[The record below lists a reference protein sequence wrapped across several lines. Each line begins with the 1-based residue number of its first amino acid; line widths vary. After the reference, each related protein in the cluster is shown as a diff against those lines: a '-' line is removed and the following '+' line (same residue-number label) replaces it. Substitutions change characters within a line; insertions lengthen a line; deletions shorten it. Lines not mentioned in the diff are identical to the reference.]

1 MNSSHRRPCAP
12 LARALLAGALTV
24 AGLAALPAV
33 AAEGGEITFERIR
46 NADKHPGDWATYH
59 GSYRSWHFSALDQ
72 INAKNVDKLRVAWTH
87 AMPRSVRGL
96 QSMPLAADGVL
107 YYSGAYNQVF
117 ALDGAT
123 GEVIWYYRHKLDE
136 DLVSKQT
143 HSPYNRGIALGLG
156 HVYMGTLDGKVV
168 ALDMKTGKL
177 AWETALVD
185 SKRYTVG
192 FTGAP
197 LFVKDKVIL
206 GAQGGEWPYRGPI
219 FAVDAKT
226 GKEVWKFY
234 TVGGNEGSKSDARN
248 TWGNDSWKTGGGGGW
263 MAGGYDAD
271 TNTVW
276 WGTGNP
282 APLYDWSGPDWMTS
296 GARPGANLY
305 TTSILGLDPD
315 TGELKAYHQQL
326 PHDAWDFDAAVGEFL
341 LLERGGKKYM
351 VHPNKS
357 GFVFVYDRMARVQ
370 NVWRLVKNINF
381 VQDIKPD
388 GTLVGRRDFT
398 EGEHKNLCPF
408 IAGGISWNAGTYNP
422 KTGLYYKVGN
432 EWCMDLT
439 VKKTEP
445 IVEPMAQLNIGASFS
460 LVSPQGEKAH
470 GHVSAR
476 DPLTGAKKWEVRFPE
491 PPLASL
497 LSTAGNLVFVP
508 DARGILRALDAATGK
523 ELWKHNNGQGHNGG
537 IMSYLGKDKKQ
548 YVAVAT
554 GWGGLAGDDYATFF
568 GAPFDTFPKDSGV
581 LVVFALP

>member
-1 MNSSHRRPCAP
+1 MNATHGGTA
-12 LARALLAGALTV
+12 ALLAV
-24 AGLAALPAV
+24 VLAALSAL
-33 AAEGGEITFERIR
+33 AAAADTQDVTFERIR
-46 NADKHPGDWATYH
+46 SADKHPGDWPTYH
-59 GSYRSWHFSALDQ
+59 GSYRSWHFSSLDQ
-72 INAKNVDKLRVAWTH
+72 INAKNVGKLQVAWTH

-96 QSMPLAADGVL
+96 QSMPLAVNGIL
-107 YYSGAYNQVF
+107 YYSGSYNQVF
-117 ALDGAT
+117 ALDGST
-123 GEVIWYYRHKLDE
+123 GEVMWYYRHKLDE
-136 DLVSKQT
+136 DLISRQT

-156 HVYMGTLDGKVV
+156 NVYMGTLDGKLV
-168 ALDMKTGKL
+168 AIDMKTGKL
-177 AWETALVD
+177 NWETALVD

-197 LFVKDKVIL
+197 LFVKDKVII

-219 FAVDAKT
+219 FAVDAHS

-234 TVGGNEGSKSDARN
+234 TAGGNEGTNSDARN

-263 MAGGYDAD
+263 MPGGYDPD
-271 TNTVW
+271 TNTLW

-305 TTSILGLDPD
+305 TTSILGLNPD

-326 PHDAWDFDAAVGEFL
+326 PHDGWDYDSAVGEFL
-341 LLERGGKKYM
+341 MLERAGKKYM

-357 GFVFVYDRMARVQ
+357 GFVFVYDRMAKVQ
-370 NVWRLVKNINF
+370 NVWRLVHNINF

-445 IVEPMAQLNIGASFS
+445 ILEPMAQLNIGATFS
-460 LVSPQGEKAH
+460 LVNPQGDKAH
-470 GHVSAR
+470 GHVSAH

-497 LSTAGNLVFVP
+497 LSTAGNIVFVP
-508 DARGILRALDAATGK
+508 DARGILRALDAGTGK

-537 IMSYLGKDKKQ
+537 IISYMGKDKKQ
-548 YVAVAT
+548 YVAVAS
-554 GWGGLAGDDYATFF
+554 GWGGLAGDDYAAFF